1 MLLGNCKACFG
12 GGCSQLGKLHFS
24 IVAAGGRR
32 PITKYKSKKDFL
44 CLLPIWIPIAF
55 TGFCQKYQHFSF
67 FYCVFLVNPF
77 ANVTLCLCPS
87 VSYLFCRKV
96 ASTSDFAPLTL
107 HYTTFY
113 TIHAQKKMPTNT
125 LFGSDRNPIFTIATR
140 FFSFS
145 YQS

>member
-1 MLLGNCKACFG
+1 MLLGNCKAAAFRC
-12 GGCSQLGKLHFS
+12 CTQLGKLHFS
-24 IVAAGGRR
+24 IVAAADYKILVLFQFNPHFYWR
-32 PITKYKSKKDFL
+32 PLVETLAFL
-44 CLLPIWIPIAF
+44 LL
-55 TGFCQKYQHFSF
+55 QM
-67 FYCVFLVNPF
+67 FYCVFLVNPS

-125 LFGSDRNPIFTIATR
+125 LFGSDRNHPFNISTR
-140 FFSFS
+140 FFLFVTNFKE
-145 YQS
+145 